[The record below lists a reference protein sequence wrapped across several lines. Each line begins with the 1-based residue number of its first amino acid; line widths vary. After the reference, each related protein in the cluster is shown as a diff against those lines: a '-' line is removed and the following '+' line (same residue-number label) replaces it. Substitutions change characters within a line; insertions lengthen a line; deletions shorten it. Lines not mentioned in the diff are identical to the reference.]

1 MKSRRVIT
9 YARYSPTKRNREDVE
24 SIQVQQERMKSWCN
38 AYSYPILAEY
48 TDEELSGDDMSRRP
62 GLLAAMEDVCRVR
75 GLLLVYRLDRLARN
89 CRDAWD
95 IANTLRKRNAYIS
108 SIQDGFDT
116 STDAGDLFYNLLA
129 VFSDW
134 ERKQISKR
142 TSSSM
147 LRHQS
152 IGRRMGRND
161 KLPFG
166 WKPDENDP
174 VQTPAGPTLMVP
186 DDQER
191 RAIKLMREWREEG
204 ASFGEICKRLDAA
217 KITRRGKKWAD
228 SRAYVRKILLREG

>member
-48 TDEELSGDDMSRRP
+48 TDEELSGDEMSRRP

-95 IANTLRKRNAYIS
+95 IAHTLKKKGACIS
-108 SIQDGFDT
+108 SIMDGFDT
-116 STDAGDLFYNLLA
+116 STDAGNLFYKLLA
-129 VFSDW
+129 VFSEWDR
-134 ERKQISKR
+134 EQISKR

-147 LRHQS
+147 RRHQS
-152 IGRRMGRND
+152 IGRRMGRTD

-166 WKPDENDP
+166 WKPNEED
-174 VQTPAGPTLMVP
+174 PTLMMV

-217 KITRRGKKWAD
+217 KILRRGKKWAD
-228 SRAYVRKILLREG
+228 SRAYVRKILLREGAGS